1 MELRQLRHF
10 IAVAQHGHFGRA
22 AEQLNITQQA
32 LSQSIAQMEKDVGTK
47 LFERGQFGAELTEIG
62 RSFVG
67 RAQLVLGELELAT
80 KEIHALA
87 GGAKGHI
94 RLGVSAVVAS
104 NLLPRV
110 VTRFARHRPS
120 VGLSVIVDHSKE
132 LYDRLQRG
140 DLEFLV
146 STPVAAMRDFPEL
159 EHDPIGETLRFDAN
173 FLVMRSGHPLLQITA
188 PSLADIRAVPWIMPE
203 TLGVHSRAITDLFHR
218 HDLAPPDYILRTDSF
233 FGAKAI
239 LAQTDFVALLGR
251 EAASVEINAGIL
263 SGIPVPGYDSQ
274 LPGYFI
280 YRKRSA
286 LQPAARALVHMFRA
300 VIQEQEGRDKPGL

>member
-10 IAVAQHGHFGRA
+10 IAVAQHRHFGRA
-22 AEQLNITQQA
+22 AETLHITQQA
-32 LSQSIAQMEKDVGTK
+32 LSQSIAQMEKDVGAK

-62 RSFVG
+62 RAFEG
-67 RAQLVLGELELAT
+67 RARLVVGELELAT
-80 KEIHALA
+80 KEIYALA

-94 RLGVSAVVAS
+94 RLGVSSVVAS
-104 NLLPRV
+104 KLLPQV
-110 VTRFARHRPS
+110 VDRFSRHRPL
-120 VGLSVIVDHSKE
+120 VGLSVIVDHSRE

-159 EHDPIGETLRFDAN
+159 EHDPIDDTIRFDAN
-173 FLVMRSGHPLLQITA
+173 FLVMRSGHALLQIDQPT
-188 PSLADIRAVPWIMPE
+188 LADFRAVPWILPE
-203 TLGVHSRAITDLFHR
+203 TLGAHARAITDLFHR

-251 EAASVEINAGIL
+251 EAASVEIDAGIL
-263 SGIPVPGYDSQ
+263 SGIPVPDYEST

-280 YRKRSA
+280 YRKRST
-286 LQPAARALVHMFRA
+286 LQPAARELVRMFRT
-300 VIQEQEGRDKPGL
+300 IIREQDVGAHKF